1 MIHMKR
7 SRVKKPMLPMLRHYI
22 HNFIIMI
29 GSLTLAS
36 ILSYYFHVVVMERS
50 MNISLFYMLA
60 IILINTY
67 TGSYVCGIFSCV
79 ISVVLINY
87 LFTFPY
93 FKMDFLAEHTY
104 PLTFLVLLISSII
117 ISSINNHLRESI
129 KTISERDAQLAE
141 AEKEK
146 MRANLLRA
154 VSHDLRTPLTSI
166 IGASSTYLDNRDTLS
181 EADKCKLVSQ
191 VKEDSMWLLNMV
203 ENLLSVTKI
212 NGMGVELKKSLEPVE
227 EVVSE
232 AITRVRKRNP
242 GAKVEVTIPEEF
254 IMIPMDPMLIE
265 QVIINLTEN
274 AIRHSHSLEPV
285 QCKVDHTDDQV
296 AFHIIDF
303 GIGIPE
309 ERLNTIF
316 DGSGYMPHDAAD
328 NTRGMGIGLSICKS
342 IILAHEGT
350 IEARNHKK
358 GAEFTFTLPRGEEE
372 EDTVFPEE
380 ELQ

>member
-1 MIHMKR
+1 
-7 SRVKKPMLPMLRHYI
+7 MLPLLRHYI

-29 GSLTLAS
+29 GSLTLAT
-36 ILSYYFHVVVMERS
+36 ILSYYFHLVVMERS

-60 IILINTY
+60 IILINVY
-67 TGSYVCGIFSCV
+67 TGSYVCGILSCV

-93 FKMDFLAEHTY
+93 FKMDFLAESTY
-104 PLTFLVLLISSII
+104 PLTFFVLLITSVV

-166 IGASSTYLDNRDTLS
+166 IGASSAYLDNKDTLS
-181 EADKCKLVSQ
+181 EADKCKLVNQ

-203 ENLLSVTKI
+203 ENLLSVTRI
-212 NGMGVELKKSLEPVE
+212 NGMGVDLKKSLEPVE

-242 GAKVEVTIPEEF
+242 DAKVEVTIPPEF

-274 AIRHSHSLEPV
+274 AIRHSHSLEPI
-285 QCKVDHTDDQV
+285 QCKVDYTDDQV
-296 AFHIIDF
+296 TFHIIDF
-303 GIGIPE
+303 GIGIPKD
-309 ERLNTIF
+309 RLDKIF
-316 DGSGYMPHDAAD
+316 EGSGYMPYDAAD

-342 IILAHEGT
+342 IILAHDGT
-350 IEARNHKK
+350 IEAINHKK
-358 GAEFTFTLPRGEEE
+358 GAEFTFTLPRGDEE
-372 EDTVFPEE
+372 EDTVFPDE